1 MVSHTNTA
9 GKGMD
14 CGEGIRRKIVS
25 NRDIAIMSLVK
36 QKESQA
42 HVQMNR
48 DKKSRAYPH
57 SWTVRLFRKLETS
70 V

>member
-1 MVSHTNTA
+1 
-9 GKGMD
+9 MD

-25 NRDIAIMSLVK
+25 NRDIAILSLVK
-36 QKESQA
+36 QKESQV

-48 DKKSRAYPH
+48 DMKSKAYPH